1 MKHQSIR
8 RVAALLCAAAVA
20 LASATAAWAKKPLTE
35 IPEEPVPLAS
45 FSVRACSAPGTA
57 VEKNSVAIVDYSNA
71 SEGYVMAKYTGGNRK
86 VKLQLTGSNGVQYT
100 YNLTAGKDYDAFP
113 LTSGSGKY
121 TVNIFEN
128 VSGQSYA
135 LALGATFNAQI
146 SNPLSP
152 YLYPSQYVNFNAG
165 SATVALGQQLA
176 AGASNDLQVLQNVY
190 NWVISNIAY
199 DYNRAATVQ
208 SGYLPNV
215 DSVLQERKGIC
226 FDYTAVIATMLR
238 TENIPTRLEV
248 GYVTGGTY
256 HAWISVYTPET
267 GWIDNV
273 IQFDGQ
279 NWKLMDPTFASTG
292 QSSAEIMSFIN
303 NNANYKKVYVY

>member
-1 MKHQSIR
+1 MLGKLAGR
-8 RVAALLCAAAVA
+8 AVPLLCAAAVA
-20 LASATAAWAKKPLTE
+20 LTAQPGVLAQPLTVIE
-35 IPEEPVPLAS
+35 DAPVPLAS
-45 FSVRACSAPGTA
+45 FHVRTCTAPGA
-57 VEKNSVAIVDYSNA
+57 NVKENGVASIDYSNA

-100 YNLTAGKDYDAFP
+100 YSLAAGKDYDAFP
-113 LTSGSGKY
+113 LTSGSGSY

-135 LALGATFNAQI
+135 LALSATFSAQI
-146 SNPLSP
+146 SDPLSP
-152 YLYPSQYVNFNAG
+152 YLYPSQYVNFNPN

-176 AGASNDLQVLQNVY
+176 AGAQNDLQVVQNVY

-199 DYNRAATVQ
+199 DYNRAAAVQ

-215 DSVLQERKGIC
+215 DSIIQERKGIC

-273 IQFDGQ
+273 IQFDGK

-303 NNANYKKVYVY
+303 NNSNYKKVYVY

>member
-1 MKHQSIR
+1 MIR
-8 RVAALLCAAAVA
+8 KYTGRIAAVLCAAAIA
-20 LASATAAWAKKPLTE
+20 LMPGNGVWASAPLVT
-35 IPEEPVPLAS
+35 IEEAPVPLAA
-45 FSVRACSAPGTA
+45 FNVRSCTAPGTA
-57 VEKNSVAIVDYSNA
+57 VEQNGVASIDYSNA
-71 SEGYVMAKYTGGNRK
+71 SEGYVMARYTGGNKK

-135 LALGATFNAQI
+135 LALGATFDAQI
-146 SNPLSP
+146 SNPLTP
-152 YLYPSQYVNFNAG
+152 YLYPSQYVNFNAN

-190 NWVISNIAY
+190 NWVVSNIAY

-215 DSVLQERKGIC
+215 DSVIQERKGIC

-279 NWKLMDPTFASTG
+279 NWKLMDPTFASSG
-292 QSSAEIMSFIN
+292 QGSAEIMSFIN